1 MRKLQDEAIIRADDE
16 AAEGSDQ
23 MENSEPEIKVAPL
36 RHTNIS
42 LSMLEQGAVKC

>member
-1 MRKLQDEAIIRADDE
+1 MRKLQDEAIIPAE
-16 AAEGSDQ
+16 AAQGSDQ

-42 LSMLEQGAVKC
+42 LSMVEQGAVKC